1 MGKGKVSVIIP
12 AYNTELYIEN
22 CIESVE
28 KQTYKNFEIIVVND
42 GSTDLTLDKI
52 NKCISKYD
60 NIKLINIT
68 NHGQGYARNIAL
80 KHSTGDYILF
90 LDSDDFIERITL
102 EQCVEKIEEDKSDL
116 VVFDWKEFSY
126 IRQKYRYF
134 NKDEFFKN
142 SILENE
148 EVYELFKIKHY
159 FTVNKLYSKKFL
171 IDNGIKYGEGYI
183 YEDNPFWVEV
193 VVNAKKVSL
202 LPAPL
207 YNIGLAPKSTTR
219 NNIDTNKHAMDYIT
233 AIKNIMRIINQKPE
247 IDYSALYNY
256 IMKKFN
262 VYYKKRVPTKYKKQF
277 LHDYVKVMGE
287 MVPLK
292 NYKIKNTLIKTACK
306 HNMFKKQKVTEFY
319 IMYKLFILKR
329 KLRSALKKIKKSIK
343 IEYRR
348 ISTSLKYIGNNPS
361 SYNNKIYSKWVGK
374 PLEPKILFMGF
385 DMRYTGNSRYLFEKL
400 KEKNYSEI
408 KFVADENDEKYFI
421 KPNSKEMYEEL
432 YSSKIVIFESW
443 IPEKFRKRGNQIW
456 IQLWHGTPLKK
467 MLYDSPEK
475 EIMETSPKHRIQKF
489 NDIQRWDYL
498 LSDNPTINKYFETS
512 LLVKQNKM
520 INYGYPRVK
529 YLIENKNNDILK
541 QKIKEKVGV
550 NKNKKIILYLPTWR
564 DYNYGKTE
572 EEFDRDYMLNAKLLK
587 EKLSDN
593 FEILEKNHTY
603 LQGNDEEVIHNTN
616 IETQELLLIAD
627 YLITDYSSVMFDGF
641 AIDLPVIIYAND
653 YDKYTKVRG
662 VYKTMWNDLKDYT
675 CDNLD
680 DMVNL
685 ITNYDKT
692 NYDKI
697 KDKYTYKNICKEEI
711 EDFIGEQLIYKVNEL

>member
-262 VYYKKRVPTKYKKQF
+262 VYYKKRVPKKYKKQF
-277 LHDYVKVMGE
+277 LHDYVKVMVE

-361 SYNNKIYSKWVGK
+361 SYNNKIYNKWVGK
-374 PLEPKILFMGF
+374 PL
-385 DMRYTGNSRYLFEKL
+385 
-400 KEKNYSEI
+400 
-408 KFVADENDEKYFI
+408 
-421 KPNSKEMYEEL
+421 
-432 YSSKIVIFESW
+432 
-443 IPEKFRKRGNQIW
+443 
-456 IQLWHGTPLKK
+456 
-467 MLYDSPEK
+467 
-475 EIMETSPKHRIQKF
+475 
-489 NDIQRWDYL
+489 
-498 LSDNPTINKYFETS
+498 
-512 LLVKQNKM
+512 
-520 INYGYPRVK
+520 
-529 YLIENKNNDILK
+529 
-541 QKIKEKVGV
+541 
-550 NKNKKIILYLPTWR
+550 
-564 DYNYGKTE
+564 
-572 EEFDRDYMLNAKLLK
+572 
-587 EKLSDN
+587 
-593 FEILEKNHTY
+593 
-603 LQGNDEEVIHNTN
+603 
-616 IETQELLLIAD
+616 
-627 YLITDYSSVMFDGF
+627 
-641 AIDLPVIIYAND
+641 
-653 YDKYTKVRG
+653 
-662 VYKTMWNDLKDYT
+662 
-675 CDNLD
+675 
-680 DMVNL
+680 
-685 ITNYDKT
+685 
-692 NYDKI
+692 
-697 KDKYTYKNICKEEI
+697 
-711 EDFIGEQLIYKVNEL
+711 